1 MPNSINGCVGAVSL
15 RRQKIDVESLCGF
28 LPFLGNVDFF
38 IAQNEYGGTIMRRY
52 QKILALTLVGTGAFM
67 LPGTLPVQAATV
79 QADSVQADAAVHS
92 LQKVTAVTRVY
103 GSGEQVAEAILEY
116 PQSLLPSA
124 VKPTDFAVSGQ
135 EITAVMVN
143 DKPELTNKTQAGRYV
158 ILQFAQKNN
167 VYDGDLSK
175 KPGRQARPA
184 DDKNGQGTDA
194 PRQSNR
200 KLPDLSLQV
209 QQVRP
214 LTAIDGTTFA
224 PLTVSATAV
233 NEPDLERFQQYEYT
247 DKEVGATIPYNL
259 YLPQNYDPK
268 EKYPLLFFVA
278 DASANINAIKT
289 PLFQGN
295 GATIWASDS
304 EQAKHECIILAPQY
318 TADLVD
324 KIGMMTTDENVWT
337 PGLTL
342 VTKLLHDVIE
352 RYSVDKNRIYGT
364 GQSQGGM
371 ANIAISDKYPDLFA
385 AQWLVACQWNV
396 EEMAAMK
403 DKKLWITVC
412 EGDTKAFPGMNAATA
427 LWESL
432 GSKVARNKTFWDS
445 HANMTEI
452 NANVKDMTA
461 ANAPINYSVFAGGN
475 HMYTWSFAYDIE
487 AIRDWLFQQR
497 KDGQP
502 HSLLAKALQD
512 AGLAAYNAGDY
523 EQALAKFTAAN
534 SKGHMKA
541 PRYIGLCYEHG
552 YGVTANTKEA
562 AKWYA
567 IAAERGDIT
576 GTYYLGRLFETGNG
590 VPQDYNK
597 AFSLY
602 QKAAQRGDIIAA
614 PAMAALGHLY
624 ENGLG
629 VEKNLQKA
637 QEWYTKAAISE

>member
-1 MPNSINGCVGAVSL
+1 
-15 RRQKIDVESLCGF
+15 
-28 LPFLGNVDFF
+28 
-38 IAQNEYGGTIMRRY
+38 MRRY
-52 QKILALTLVGTGAFM
+52 QKLLALTLVGTGAFM
-67 LPGTLPVQAATV
+67 LPGALPVQAATV
-79 QADSVQADAAVHS
+79 QAGDVQAAAAAHG

-103 GSGEQVAEAILEY
+103 GSGEQVAAAILEY
-116 PQSLLPSA
+116 PKALLPDT
-124 VKPTDFAVSGQ
+124 VKPTDFTVSGK
-135 EITAVMVN
+135 EITAVRVTA
-143 DKPELTNKTQAGRYV
+143 KPELTDKAQTGRYV
-158 ILQFAQKNN
+158 ILQFAQQNN

-175 KPGRQARPA
+175 KPGRQPKPA
-184 DDKNGQGTDA
+184 DDKNGRGTDA

-209 QQVRP
+209 QQLRP

-224 PLTVSATAV
+224 PLTLSATEV
-233 NEPDLERFQQYEYT
+233 NEPDMERFQQYEYT
-247 DKEVGATIPYNL
+247 DKQVGATIPYNL

-268 EKYPLLFFVA
+268 KKYPLLFFVA

-342 VTKLLHDVIE
+342 VSDLLHDVIE

-412 EGDTKAFPGMNAATA
+412 EGDTKAFPGMNAATT

-445 HANMTEI
+445 HASMTEI
-452 NANVKDMTA
+452 NKNVKDLAA

-475 HMYTWSFAYDIE
+475 HMYTWSFSYDIE

-497 KDGQP
+497 KENKQGQ

-523 EQALAKFTAAN
+523 KKALANFTAAS

-567 IAAERGDIT
+567 LATERGDIT

-590 VPQDYNK
+590 VPQDYSK
-597 AFSLY
+597 ALNLY

-614 PAMAALGHLY
+614 PAMAALGHMY

-629 VEKNLQKA
+629 VEKNSQKA
-637 QEWYTKAAISE
+637 QEWYTKATATGYKR

>member
-1 MPNSINGCVGAVSL
+1 
-15 RRQKIDVESLCGF
+15 
-28 LPFLGNVDFF
+28 
-38 IAQNEYGGTIMRRY
+38 MRRY

-67 LPGTLPVQAATV
+67 LPGTLPAQAATV
-79 QADSVQADAAVHS
+79 QAGEVQAGAAIHG
-92 LQKVTAVTRVY
+92 LKKVTAVTRVY

-116 PQSLLPSA
+116 PKALLPSA

-143 DKPELTNKTQAGRYV
+143 DKAELTDKAQAGRYV
-158 ILQFAQKNN
+158 I
-167 VYDGDLSK
+167 
-175 KPGRQARPA
+175 
-184 DDKNGQGTDA
+184 
-194 PRQSNR
+194 
-200 KLPDLSLQV
+200 LQV

-224 PLTVSATAV
+224 PLTVSTTAV

-268 EKYPLLFFVA
+268 KKYPLLFFVA

-304 EQAKHECIILAPQY
+304 EQTKHECIILAPQY

-342 VTKLLHDVIE
+342 VTNLLHDVIE
-352 RYSVDKNRIYGT
+352 HYSVDKNRIYGT

-396 EEMAAMK
+396 DEMAAIK

-432 GSKVARNKTFWDS
+432 GSKVARNKEFWNSNADM
-445 HANMTEI
+445 AEI
-452 NANVKDMTA
+452 NAKVKDL
-461 ANAPINYSVFAGGN
+461 ANGGAPINYTVFAGGN

-487 AIRDWLFQQR
+487 AIRDWLFEQR
-497 KDGQP
+497 KGKTP
-502 HSLLAKALQD
+502 HSQQSILAKAIQD
-512 AGLAAYNAGDY
+512 AGVAAYKAGD
-523 EQALAKFTAAN
+523 
-534 SKGHMKA
+534 
-541 PRYIGLCYEHG
+541 
-552 YGVTANTKEA
+552 
-562 AKWYA
+562 
-567 IAAERGDIT
+567 
-576 GTYYLGRLFETGNG
+576 
-590 VPQDYNK
+590 
-597 AFSLY
+597 
-602 QKAAQRGDIIAA
+602 
-614 PAMAALGHLY
+614 
-624 ENGLG
+624 
-629 VEKNLQKA
+629 
-637 QEWYTKAAISE
+637 